1 MNEQHN
7 SAVSLEKNG
16 SALPEKAE
24 NAAAPAPA
32 AEAPPAAEASPAAEA
47 APAAEASPAAEVTHT
62 ENAAVEECAKSFYP
76 SGRLFTESYNRA
88 DNGSAPEK
96 AAPQASQGVPEK
108 PAQGEAAGANGAKGA
123 AEKPAKRLSDRE
135 VIEHTAGLWQYREIA
150 DDGTEQHSES
160 HTKLTETPF
169 AQVIGARVRGKMH
182 KRDGTNCDDFFET
195 AVTDDCVIAV
205 VCDGAG
211 SKPLSR
217 IGSRVS
223 SESACA
229 FLKERLTE
237 LFVQSPEL
245 KPGLSSKM
253 DGAEFMDGC
262 MKLARLVQESAVK
275 ALEAQKEKLSELAAD
290 EKYRNALGRQPELR
304 DLSAT
309 FLAAVIVPLETE
321 RGREAF
327 VTSVQIGDGC
337 VCALDSKA
345 DAEHCLKLLGTPD
358 SGAFLGET
366 DFLSDK
372 NTRPEAIAAKTRVSR
387 GCSDTFFLMT
397 DGVADDYFPAQPMM
411 KRLYLDLCLNGILP
425 MAGELTAGEDPAPV
439 FYSSVSMSRRSVALQ
454 YAKQLLSDSSEES
467 MNGLW
472 NKRDMLRCHSLEA
485 FRMNIGDTPAERLCV
500 WLDNYTERG
509 SFDDRTLC
517 AVRLI

>member
-7 SAVSLEKNG
+7 SEGAVSLEKTG
-16 SALPEKAE
+16 GALPEKAE
-24 NAAAPAPA
+24 NAGAPAVDAPLA
-32 AEAPPAAEASPAAEA
+32 VDAPPAADAPPVVDAAR
-47 APAAEASPAAEVTHT
+47 T
-62 ENAAVEECAKSFYP
+62 ENAAVGECAKSFYP

-88 DNGSAPEK
+88 DNGSAPVK
-96 AAPQASQGVPEK
+96 AAPQASQVVPEK
-108 PAQGEAAGANGAKGA
+108 KAQGEAAGANGAQVA
-123 AEKPAKRLSDRE
+123 PEKPVKRLSDRE
-135 VIEHTAGLWQYREIA
+135 VMEHTAGLWQYREIT

-229 FLKERLTE
+229 FLKERVTE

-245 KPGLSSKM
+245 KPGLASKM

-275 ALEAQKEKLSELAAD
+275 ALEAQKEKLAELAAD
-290 EKYRNALGRQPELR
+290 GKYRNALGRQPELR

-337 VCALDSKA
+337 VCAIDSKA

-425 MAGELTAGEDPAPV
+425 MSGALTAGEDPAPV

-454 YAKQLLSDSSEES
+454 YAKQLLSDSGEEA